1 VGRQKREREREIRSG
16 CLENYVKKNSEV
28 LPRFCGKK
36 SYGWLVTSTYG
47 WLFMSTWGFPG
58 GSDGKES
65 AYNTGDPSLI
75 PGSGRF
81 PWRRAWQ
88 PIPVFLSGKSPWTD
102 KPGGLQFTG
111 SQRVEHDW
119 ATNTFTF
126 IWGLERRNCGG
137 SCTVYFSC
145 LFYVFIFS
153 TLSSAPST
161 MPDTF

>member
-1 VGRQKREREREIRSG
+1 MARQNEREGEIRCG
-16 CLENYVKKNSEV
+16 CLENCVKKNSEV

-47 WLFMSTWGFPG
+47 WLFMSPWSFPG
-58 GSDGKES
+58 GSDSKES
-65 AYNTGDPSLI
+65 ACNTRDPSLI
-75 PGSGRF
+75 PGSERF

-88 PIPVFLSGKSPWTD
+88 PIPVFLSGESPWTE

-111 SQRVEHDW
+111 SPRVEHDW
-119 ATNTFTF
+119 VTFTF
-126 IWGLERRNCGG
+126 IWGLERRDCGG

-145 LFYVFIFS
+145 LSYVFIFS
-153 TLSSAPST
+153 TLSFGPSA